1 MLFNSYIFL
10 LIFLP
15 LALGIYHALVH
26 RNFRVSLGW
35 LTASSLFFY
44 AWWNPAAGQPW
55 TPFYLF
61 LLIGSA
67 YGNFL
72 FGRAIEGTAS
82 PGLRKAWLHSGVA
95 GNLGLIAYFKYRGLF
110 SELQHWNS
118 GDAAQVVEVAMP
130 LAISFYTFIQIAY
143 LVDVSRGGVPR
154 YSFSKYLLFVVFFPH
169 LIAGPIVHH
178 SELIPQFKKPRRSRL
193 WRNLAIGGTLLVI
206 GLFKKVV
213 IADAL
218 ARGATPL
225 FELVASGARPLSFV
239 EAWVAALSYTTQLY
253 FDFSGYS
260 DMAIGLSF
268 MFGIRLPLN
277 FDSPYK
283 ATSVVD
289 FWKRWHIT
297 LSRFLRDYLYIPL
310 GGNRKGSA
318 RRYINLLLTMLL
330 GGLWHGAGISYILW
344 GLIHGVFICINHFWF
359 GLREKLGIPKMPR
372 VLAIALTFFIVVLAW
387 VPFRA
392 GSFELQGGQFG
403 ISMEVTGS
411 IYASMFGM
419 NGFEGWP
426 DGGTAIVKS
435 SRIFRAL
442 GVALLVIWLMPN
454 SQRWMGTYS
463 PHLGQRVRKLGYMFH
478 WMRWR
483 PTVAWLAIT
492 LGLLYA
498 VGSELD
504 KVSEFI
510 YYQF

>member
-1 MLFNSYIFL
+1 MLFNSYIFIL
-10 LIFLP
+10 LFLP
-15 LALGIYHALVH
+15 IVIGIYHALAH
-26 RNFRVSLGW
+26 RNFRLSLGW
-35 LTASSLFFY
+35 LTASSLLFY
-44 AWWNPAAGQPW
+44 AWWNPTTNLPW
-55 TPFYLF
+55 SPVF
-61 LLIGSA
+61 LLLLVGSA
-67 YGNFL
+67 LGNFL
-72 FGRAIEGTAS
+72 LGRAIENAAELK
-82 PGLRKAWLHSGVA
+82 LRKAWLWSGVA

-110 SELQHWNS
+110 SELWSLGS
-118 GDAAQVVEVAMP
+118 GGVAEVVMP

-154 YSFSKYLLFVVFFPH
+154 YTFGKYLLFVVFFPH

-178 SELIPQFKKPRRSRL
+178 GELIPQFQRPRRSHF
-193 WRNLAIGGTLLVI
+193 WRYISIGSTMLVI

-225 FELVASGARPLSFV
+225 FDLAASGERPLTFVEGWVAS
-239 EAWVAALSYTTQLY
+239 LSYTTQLY

-283 ATSVVD
+283 ATSIVD

-297 LSRFLRDYLYIPL
+297 LSRFLRDYLYIPI
-310 GGNRKGSA
+310 GGNRKGPI
-318 RRYINLLLTMLL
+318 RRYSNLLITMLL

-344 GLIHGVFICINHFWF
+344 GFIHGAFICLNHFWF
-359 GLREKLGIPKMPR
+359 GFRERFRIPAMPR
-372 VLAIALTFFIVVLAW
+372 FLAIALTFLIVLLAW

-392 GSFELQGGQFG
+392 GSYELQGGNFG
-403 ISMEVTGS
+403 VSLEVTGS
-411 IYASMFGM
+411 IYASMFGL

-426 DGGTAIVKS
+426 PDGTAVVKS
-435 SRIFRAL
+435 SRIFRMLVAAL
-442 GVALLVIWLMPN
+442 IIVWLLPN
-454 SQRWMGTYS
+454 TQQWMGAFS
-463 PHLGQRVRKLGYMFH
+463 PHLGRRAQRLSGFLGRL
-478 WMRWR
+478 RWR
-483 PTVAWLAIT
+483 PTFAWLLIS

-498 VGSELD
+498 VGSELG
-504 KVSEFI
+504 KFSEFI

>member
-15 LALGIYHALVH
+15 LAVGLFHALAH
-26 RNFRVSLGW
+26 RNFSLSLGW
-35 LTASSLFFY
+35 LTAVSLLFY
-44 AWWNPAAGQPW
+44 SWWNPTPNEPW
-55 TPFYLF
+55 TPFFLI
-61 LLIGSA
+61 LLISSA

-72 FGRAIEGTAS
+72 FGRCIEAAED
-82 PGLRKAWLHSGVA
+82 PKIRKFWLWSGVA
-95 GNLGLIAYFKYRGLF
+95 GNLGLIAFFKYRGLF
-110 SELQHWNS
+110 SALLSWGS
-118 GDAAQVVEVAMP
+118 GRESGFVEVAMP

-154 YSFSKYLLFVVFFPH
+154 YSFGKYLLFVVFFPH

-178 SELIPQFKKPRRSRL
+178 SELIPQFLKRRTSHF
-193 WRNLAIGGTLLVI
+193 WRYMAIGGTMLVL

-225 FELVASGARPLSFV
+225 FDLAASGTRPLTFV
-239 EAWVAALSYTTQLY
+239 ESWVAALSYTTQLY

-268 MFGIRLPLN
+268 MFGLRLPLN
-277 FDSPYK
+277 FNSPYK
-283 ATSVVD
+283 ATSIVD

-310 GGNRKGSA
+310 GGNRKGDF
-318 RRYINLLLTMLL
+318 RRYTNLLLTMLL

-344 GLIHGVFICINHFWF
+344 GLIHGTFICLNHFWF
-359 GLREKLGIPKMPR
+359 GLRSKLGLPAMPR
-372 VLAIALTFFIVVLAW
+372 FLAIALTFLIVVLAW

-392 GSFELQGGQFG
+392 GSIELQSGDFG
-403 ISMEVTGS
+403 VSMEVTSS
-411 IYASMFGM
+411 IYASMFGL
-419 NGFEGWP
+419 NGFDNWP
-426 DGGTAIVKS
+426 SDGTEVVKS
-435 SRIFRAL
+435 SRIFRVLTA
-442 GVALLVIWLMPN
+442 ALLIIWLLPN
-454 SQRWMGTYS
+454 SQQWMGAHS
-463 PHLGQRVRKLGYMFH
+463 PHLGPRADRISPVYR

-483 PTVAWLAIT
+483 PTLAF
-492 LGLLYA
+492 LLVCLALLYA

-504 KVSEFI
+504 KISEFI